1 VITEPTPLVSGDDLQ
16 ALHEAAVGM
25 LDRRCGSARVRAL
38 IDVSETFDG
47 SLWQEIVDLGWTGLT
62 MPAEYGGVAAGM
74 GAVAIV
80 LTALGAHTAPVPF
93 LSSAVLA
100 TTAFSSGRPPAAARW
115 LPQLG
120 EGQAIATVALTG
132 LSGRIGADLDV
143 LVRREADGY
152 RLDGIAGFV
161 LDGTVADV
169 VITAARDDSTGR
181 RCLLAVARQD
191 GVTAEPVPCV
201 DRTRQLTHVRFD
213 GVHVDDAAL
222 VADRDR
228 CEQLIDQLTD
238 IAAFGLAADA
248 SGAADRALGLAV
260 EYAKQRI
267 QFGRVIGSFQA
278 IKHKLA
284 DMFVL
289 AEAAK
294 AAVEGAASALD
305 NDAVQARRRAAAA
318 GAFVRQAA
326 SRIVGDAVQ
335 THGGIGFTWEHDCHL
350 LLKRAKF
357 DEVYLTDLW
366 TQRERLLREIEA
378 RVLET

>member
-1 VITEPTPLVSGDDLQ
+1 VPG
-16 ALHEAAVGM
+16 
-25 LDRRCGSARVRAL
+25 
-38 IDVSETFDG
+38 
-47 SLWQEIVDLGWTGLT
+47 
-62 MPAEYGGVAAGM
+62 EYGGLAAGG
-74 GAVAIV
+74 GAATIV

-93 LSSAVLA
+93 LSSALLA
-100 TTAFSSGRPPAAARW
+100 TTAFGSGRPLAAARW

-120 EGQAIATVALTG
+120 GGQAIGTVALTG
-132 LSGRIGADLDV
+132 LSGRIGAADLDAV
-143 LVRREADGY
+143 VRREGDGY
-152 RLDGIAGFV
+152 RLDGMAGFV
-161 LDGTVADV
+161 LDGAVADV
-169 VITAARDDSTGR
+169 VVTAARDDSTGG
-181 RCLLAVARQD
+181 RCLVSIARQH
-191 GVTAEPVPCV
+191 GVTVESVPCV
-201 DRTRQLTHVRFD
+201 DRTRQLTHLRFD
-213 GVHVDDAAL
+213 DVHVDNPAVVSDG
-222 VADRDR
+222 DE
-228 CEQLIDQLTD
+228 CEQLVERLTD
-238 IAAFGLAADA
+238 IAALGLAADA
-248 SGAADRALGLAV
+248 SGAADRALDLAV

-305 NDAVQARRRAAAA
+305 NDAGQARRRAAAA
-318 GAFVRQAA
+318 GAFARQAA

-378 RVLET
+378 HRG